1 LERELQSICVILTEK
16 DLEKEPPE
24 VTTVRITGDVDRP
37 RSMYTARENVRIK
50 CAQLT
55 TTLFMVSVNTSLL
68 KTFLYCMIYFVL
80 LKNIS
85 IIRRILVQC

>member
-37 RSMYTARENVRIK
+37 RSMYTVRENVSIK
-50 CAQLT
+50 CAQLI
-55 TTLFMVSVNTSLL
+55 TTLFMVSVNTYFLR
-68 KTFLYCMIYFVL
+68 TFIYCMIYFVL
-80 LKNIS
+80 LKIVS